1 MNKTNVIKI
10 STKKVIFIFFA
21 LCIFSNTVFSQKL
34 SLKEKYKTYLGQ
46 HGKDGIK
53 KIKKSLANTLKN
65 FTGNDLYLL
74 GSLDVSKQIINDNGI
89 SNPFNYLY
97 NSVNN
102 NSFKSGYSVGCR
114 IDGLYKLKQPYS
126 FVFALNRISTGNKYI
141 NQYNAEPFLEDF
153 THLKVDN
160 QFTTFSAAL
169 HYRKLLPFN
178 DINKF
183 KFYVVAGPS
192 LDYKISN
199 ISNDNLVDGSG
210 KRALINADFGTE
222 FDNNGY
228 YIFFVHYKYGTNLNK
243 STAQVQLSR
252 FEIGMTIKRK
262 DLF

>member
-1 MNKTNVIKI
+1 MNTIKI
-10 STKKVIFIFFA
+10 STIKVLFIFLAFSMLNNTGFA
-21 LCIFSNTVFSQKL
+21 QKL
-34 SLKEKYKTYLGQ
+34 STKEKDKSYLVQ
-46 HGKDGIK
+46 PGKDRIK
-53 KIKKSLANTLKN
+53 KIKKSLAKTFKN
-65 FTGNDLYLL
+65 FTGNDVYLL

-114 IDGLYKLKQPYS
+114 IDGFYKQKQPYS

-141 NQYNAEPFLEDF
+141 NKYNAEPFLEDF

-160 QFTTFSAAL
+160 EFTTFSAAL

-178 DINKF
+178 NINKF
-183 KFYVVAGPS
+183 KFYLVAGPS
-192 LDYKISN
+192 LDYKIST

-228 YIFFVHYKYGTNLNK
+228 YVFFVHYKYGANLNK
-243 STAQVQLSR
+243 STAQVQLNR
-252 FEIGMTIKRK
+252 FEIGMTIKAK